1 MEGRAVS
8 VANAAKRLKCAK
20 QTVYKHIR
28 LGNLDK
34 VNVEGKQ
41 NFMVSVESINRMI
54 LRRLQE
60 EDYEFDT

>member
-8 VANAAKRLKCAK
+8 VANAAKRLKCTK

-41 NFMVSVESINRMI
+41 HFMVSVESINRMI